1 MVSGLTFKSLIY
13 FVYGVKIVVHV
24 DIQFFQ
30 HHLLKG
36 LSFLHCVLLVPLSN
50 SC

>member
-1 MVSGLTFKSLIY
+1 MVWNESY
-13 FVYGVKIVVHV
+13 FFLLHV

-36 LSFLHCVLLVPLSN
+36 LSSPYYVFGALVRGQLA
-50 SC
+50 